1 MYLQREEGWHVV
13 EVVVGACLCL
23 QGGSRSC
30 SKPLP
35 PLIAYRWPGDSG
47 ERMGWRR
54 SGRERAGI
62 AAREESGARTAGS
75 ARRGGDLRHD
85 MGGDRVDGWGSTA
98 RRAEVGSTMSL
109 PSTVR
114 ERGHRAPPSPGLD
127 VTPPPGM
134 GLGVGARHLH
144 PPPSIRG
151 RGVAPTVGV
160 AGVGVWRRLWRG
172 GWRWLWRGG
181 WRPRCFGDPR
191 AFAGRE
197 GARHL
202 HPPPSIRGK
211 RSCASRRGC
220 GRRGVAAALA
230 RWMAAADGKE
240 SRRARARMERNRGV
254 LARGWKRN
262 AGAEGGEIAA
272 VRRCGRRGHATDLA
286 RRMATADGK
295 NRDEL
300 VRGGKRIAACSR
312 RAEQGCVDA
321 YTNNI

>member
-75 ARRGGDLRHD
+75 ARRGDLRHD
-85 MGGDRVDGWGSTA
+85 MGGDRADGWGSTT
-98 RRAEVGSTMSL
+98 RRAEVGSTVSL
-109 PSTVR
+109 PSTER

-127 VTPPPGM
+127 VVPPPGM
-134 GLGVGARHLH
+134 GLGV
-144 PPPSIRG
+144 
-151 RGVAPTVGV
+151 
-160 AGVGVWRRLWRG
+160 
-172 GWRWLWRGG
+172 
-181 WRPRCFGDPR
+181 
-191 AFAGRE
+191 

-220 GRRGVAAALA
+220 GRGGVAAALARWMAAALA

-240 SRRARARMERNRGV
+240 SRRARARMET
-254 LARGWKRN
+254 K
-262 AGAEGGEIAA
+262 
-272 VRRCGRRGHATDLA
+272 
-286 RRMATADGK
+286 
-295 NRDEL
+295 
-300 VRGGKRIAACSR
+300 RGG
-312 RAEQGCVDA
+312 
-321 YTNNI
+321 